1 MQERTSKNK
10 IWNDPEV
17 QAAYE
22 DWIETDPYQASLG
35 KYEVLLRDHYEYEP
49 SIDEVCET
57 KAVQFLNNG
66 EVCCSDKLS
75 YTFVYNPDN
84 KEIESCRFVMP
95 SQHAW
100 LGDVFATLPYGI
112 IKKNR
117 TGIGATTLELNSKRN
132 SIIVVPTRA
141 LAYEKAKNSRIGD
154 TNRYSVLY
162 YGGKIKGFSVPT
174 IHEYLSDGEIE
185 YKKILVVA
193 DSLERLLT
201 EITKDNWEK
210 YFIMYDEID
219 SYQYDSH
226 FRPNLETAFDFYF
239 QFPKSQRCLISATVG
254 SFSNPLIKEEPVI
267 EVAFTDPQHRE
278 VSIQPTNDPIISAV
292 NKIKE
297 LTKEY
302 PKDRILVAFNLV
314 TRGILPIIK
323 SLPEEL
329 QKECSVLCGTKS
341 QPHVEEY
348 LKEVWDNKLP
358 SRITFISCTYF
369 VGIDFSERFHLVS
382 ICDYKHPFTL
392 LSPAKLQQIAG
403 RCRNIDGLLSET
415 IISNFNS
422 SNSIE
427 IDYTALQESI
437 ITDATSLVDLLKSFQ
452 KVKDSFPK
460 LIKNYNEI
468 YLNELIEDSARS
480 YMGSSATKL
489 VREYNHDIAISYF
502 NIDSILIQVRLLHT
516 TYTNPINLKTEL
528 ETDGCWVNVLPFEL
542 STEVVSKEV
551 LMEISLKK
559 SENDEFLRDAIINEL
574 RERNTL
580 YDRLVL
586 ARARRNN
593 ATNAVGVFLEHFI
606 ELQKYIPF
614 EPLVEVLIEH
624 DTPIHYKHLRNA
636 TIFWALHPEHPIK
649 IAWESSFVIGEK
661 YTGKQVVEKVNSI
674 WSGVLGLKEL
684 SHNNAL
690 NIAQEYFVKLNK
702 TSARLN
708 KNSNPERVYEV
719 VSLNPKGLPV
729 TPIEVINKIENI
741 QRMIKL

>member
-636 TIFWALHPEHPIK
+636 TIF
-649 IAWESSFVIGEK
+649 
-661 YTGKQVVEKVNSI
+661 
-674 WSGVLGLKEL
+674 
-684 SHNNAL
+684 
-690 NIAQEYFVKLNK
+690 
-702 TSARLN
+702 
-708 KNSNPERVYEV
+708 
-719 VSLNPKGLPV
+719 
-729 TPIEVINKIENI
+729 
-741 QRMIKL
+741 